1 MTTNNVPSPCMSIC
15 ALDEEDVCIG
25 CGRTGMEVS
34 YWGRFSQVLKRQ
46 VVANA
51 QQRKAGQPAACVW
64 QENKDIFSSG
74 DY

>member
-1 MTTNNVPSPCMSIC
+1 MSIC

-34 YWGRFSQVLKRQ
+34 YWGRFSQALKRQ

-51 QQRKAGQPAACVW
+51 QQRRAGQPAACVW
-64 QENKDIFSSG
+64 RENKDIFSSG